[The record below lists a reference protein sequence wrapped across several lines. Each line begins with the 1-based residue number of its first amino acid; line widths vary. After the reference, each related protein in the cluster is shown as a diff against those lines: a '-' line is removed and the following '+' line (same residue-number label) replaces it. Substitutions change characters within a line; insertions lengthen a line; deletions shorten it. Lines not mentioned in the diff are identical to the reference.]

1 MKAAPWVIA
10 CAAVIT
16 LAAVLSLRDGG
27 SEAEDRA
34 LAAEA
39 ALLVLRPLADSLRVE
54 AMKRDTV
61 VQRTVDS
68 VRVVVTRE
76 RVVQVTAVDTIRA
89 HVDSIGAVALD
100 SLIASEAREDVAQE
114 ALQAETYAWGSAW
127 RETAL
132 AAQAGWDQERIRG
145 DAWEAVARSQN
156 RQKWYERVGFGL
168 TVGCILVCPRPS

>member
-76 RVVQVTAVDTIRA
+76 RVVQVEVVDTLRA
-89 HVDSIGAVALD
+89 LLDSTETVYLD
-100 SLIASEAREDVAQE
+100 SLVASEAREDVAQD
-114 ALQAETYAWGSAW
+114 LLLAETLAWGTAW

-145 DAWEAVARSQN
+145 DSWERAYKSQRTRTWVERGAVGAAVAGVLLLR
-156 RQKWYERVGFGL
+156 
-168 TVGCILVCPRPS
+168 